1 MHHVEALALVTRGRF
16 DAQGQRA
23 YIEGLRVAGGQKH
36 KATSESVALDSQ
48 KLRLEDRYITNI
60 SKHVGVKLAP
70 PARDLLG
77 EEYAS
82 LMLQFF
88 SDCVEA
94 AHGRDVSPKDVVCGL
109 RAEAYRYAGYS

>member
-1 MHHVEALALVTRGRF
+1 M
-16 DAQGQRA
+16 
-23 YIEGLRVAGGQKH
+23 AGCQKH
-36 KATSESVALDSQ
+36 KATPESVALDSQ
-48 KLRLEDRYITNI
+48 KIQLEDRYIKAI
-60 SKHVGVKLAP
+60 STHVGVKLAP
-70 PARDLLG
+70 QARELLG

-109 RAEAYRYAGYS
+109 RAEAYRYAGYN